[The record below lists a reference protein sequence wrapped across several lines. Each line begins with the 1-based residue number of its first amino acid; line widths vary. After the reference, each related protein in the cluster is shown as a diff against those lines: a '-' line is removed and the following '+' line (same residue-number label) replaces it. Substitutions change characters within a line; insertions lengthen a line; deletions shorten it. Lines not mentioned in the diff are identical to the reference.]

1 MTSDVLSR
9 GGYRGNVTKL
19 IAKLAAIDEN
29 VTPPFLEKEQQ
40 LYELQENLK
49 DLVGLSDTIEA
60 LDAKIIAIII
70 DDDDWKKA
78 FDDISTNNQVIK
90 NALHLYGFKVGKM
103 EIELNPFIKP
113 TPPPPPPPPARSRCN
128 LFAKYDLPDFS
139 GILLE
144 FQPFWDIFEVEVD
157 QNPSFSGATKF
168 NYLNSKLKG
177 EAKDCLLG
185 MAPTNANYDEA
196 VKILKER
203 YGNKSKLVAA
213 LMRALYNLPSPT
225 DSRLSLR
232 QFSDRIETY
241 IRSLDSLNK
250 KSKHYGDF
258 LVCILLDK
266 LTANVRRN
274 LVRHHGSTEWAI
286 DELRAAL
293 IHEVEI
299 LDDAPGPTKRQAAA
313 AASTT
318 VAAAVTK
325 NQSNNV
331 GNKRVDSKDRSAQSN
346 RLANSFQPHCQFCDG
361 DHSAVSCKNPSKPK
375 ERYEIAKKK
384 LLCFNCL
391 YNKHTNARECPSASR
406 CRQCGKKHYTSL
418 HFESTKPAAGPTVA
432 VVEEKVSKVV
442 ALVDEGE
449 SVPFTFL
456 KTAVAPVEHNRHRS
470 TANILLDEGAQK
482 SFISSR
488 MAAAL
493 FLQLTGREALRLS
506 GFVSSDDR
514 VRLYDVTKFTIIDR
528 KGEPITINAVI
539 VDHIVNPLE
548 DLYRE
553 AVSRL
558 PHFTASHLPTH
569 LATTN
574 ISKST
579 FLLGPISMGPSSTTR
594 LFEERDRQPSVL
606 A

>member
-1 MTSDVLSR
+1 M
-9 GGYRGNVTKL
+9 
-19 IAKLAAIDEN
+19 
-29 VTPPFLEKEQQ
+29 
-40 LYELQENLK
+40 EL
-49 DLVGLSDTIEA
+49 
-60 LDAKIIAIII
+60 
-70 DDDDWKKA
+70 
-78 FDDISTNNQVIK
+78 
-90 NALHLYGFKVGKM
+90 
-103 EIELNPFIKP
+103 ELNPLIKP

-241 IRSLDSLNK
+241 ICSLDSLNK
-250 KSKHYGDF
+250 KSKHYGDL

-299 LDDAPGPTKRQAAA
+299 LDDAPEPTKRQAAA

-361 DHSAVSCKNPSKPK
+361 DHSAVSCKIHQNPRSDMRSP
-375 ERYEIAKKK
+375 RRSFFASIVFLTSIQMLGSV
-384 LLCFNCL
+384 LLCL
-391 YNKHTNARECPSASR
+391 
-406 CRQCGKKHYTSL
+406 
-418 HFESTKPAAGPTVA
+418 
-432 VVEEKVSKVV
+432 VVVSVV
-442 ALVDEGE
+442 
-449 SVPFTFL
+449 
-456 KTAVAPVEHNRHRS
+456 NRIIRVC
-470 TANILLDEGAQK
+470 
-482 SFISSR
+482 ISSLPSR
-488 MAAAL
+488 QQARL
-493 FLQLTGREALRLS
+493 WQL
-506 GFVSSDDR
+506 
-514 VRLYDVTKFTIIDR
+514 
-528 KGEPITINAVI
+528 
-539 VDHIVNPLE
+539 
-548 DLYRE
+548 
-553 AVSRL
+553 
-558 PHFTASHLPTH
+558 
-569 LATTN
+569 
-574 ISKST
+574 
-579 FLLGPISMGPSSTTR
+579 
-594 LFEERDRQPSVL
+594 
-606 A
+606 

>member
-60 LDAKIIAIII
+60 LDAKIITIIK

-103 EIELNPFIKP
+103 ELELNLLIKP

-128 LFAKYDLPDFS
+128 LFAKFDLPDFS

-232 QFSDRIETY
+232 QFSDRIEAY

-299 LDDAPGPTKRQAAA
+299 LDDAPEPTKRQAAA

-318 VAAAVTK
+318 VAAAVKK

-361 DHSAVSCKNPSKPK
+361 DHSAVSCKIHQNPRSDMRSP
-375 ERYEIAKKK
+375 RRSFFASIVFLTSIQMLGSV
-384 LLCFNCL
+384 LLCL
-391 YNKHTNARECPSASR
+391 
-406 CRQCGKKHYTSL
+406 
-418 HFESTKPAAGPTVA
+418 
-432 VVEEKVSKVV
+432 VVVSVV
-442 ALVDEGE
+442 
-449 SVPFTFL
+449 
-456 KTAVAPVEHNRHRS
+456 NRIIRVC
-470 TANILLDEGAQK
+470 
-482 SFISSR
+482 ISSLPSR
-488 MAAAL
+488 QQARPW
-493 FLQLTGREALRLS
+493 QL
-506 GFVSSDDR
+506 
-514 VRLYDVTKFTIIDR
+514 
-528 KGEPITINAVI
+528 
-539 VDHIVNPLE
+539 
-548 DLYRE
+548 
-553 AVSRL
+553 
-558 PHFTASHLPTH
+558 
-569 LATTN
+569 
-574 ISKST
+574 
-579 FLLGPISMGPSSTTR
+579 
-594 LFEERDRQPSVL
+594 
-606 A
+606 